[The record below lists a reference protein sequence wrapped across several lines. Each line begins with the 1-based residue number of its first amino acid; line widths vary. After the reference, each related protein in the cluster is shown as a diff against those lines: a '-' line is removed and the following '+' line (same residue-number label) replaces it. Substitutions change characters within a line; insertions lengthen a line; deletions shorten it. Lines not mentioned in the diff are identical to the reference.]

1 VNLSLLNPGT
11 SEAMSDIKAMRYIW
25 SAMDSAPFIP
35 WLTHPFLFVVYTIQ
49 YTFSSIQWWISVFVE
64 RAYLESVAES
74 EKIDSRRGGGGG
86 GFMFLGLG
94 TNQNE
99 WSVVAENN
107 KGFCYN
113 VNRPP
118 MMMMMMQWWHTIPTA
133 CVIINRHL
141 LSFSF

>member
-1 VNLSLLNPGT
+1 
-11 SEAMSDIKAMRYIW
+11 
-25 SAMDSAPFIP
+25 
-35 WLTHPFLFVVYTIQ
+35 
-49 YTFSSIQWWISVFVE
+49 VFVE

-118 MMMMMMQWWHTIPTA
+118 MMMMMMQW
-133 CVIINRHL
+133 
-141 LSFSF
+141 